1 MKSLIFIAAPPS
13 REVISCGPTMS
24 IVQYRTAGSA
34 DEWTTR
40 IMTHLVERG
49 ARPPD
54 AMASG
59 VEATGALEWNRS

>member
-1 MKSLIFIAAPPS
+1 
-13 REVISCGPTMS
+13 MS